1 MGTSFAV
8 GVTEHALQ
16 LADERQLPCFSFN
29 VRETEP
35 SQAAAATGGAPMPNP
50 VMHHITG
57 PCEVTLPKLAALVV
71 APLATKTKDWFEGSA
86 GEAEVEQLRG
96 LGTEWTERTSGDI
109 TRNDGRSG
117 TRGRG
122 KKRDRQR
129 AVPQH
134 ETNWVACDACGKW
147 RKLPPGVQLEAEQ
160 AASKWRCKN
169 NVWDPQ
175 RQSCAAPEEPWT

>member
-122 KKRDRQR
+122 KKRDRPR

-134 ETNWVACDACGKW
+134 ETN
-147 RKLPPGVQLEAEQ
+147 
-160 AASKWRCKN
+160 
-169 NVWDPQ
+169 
-175 RQSCAAPEEPWT
+175 